1 MLDARSLSERR
12 DEIVESCRKR
22 RVQADVDGA
31 IAAQEAVTRLTTQLN
46 ELNQARNAHQK
57 SGKKKL
63 EPGERDAHVAEGRR
77 LKEEVGAL
85 EDELRAAREALD
97 TKLDPIPNFL
107 HPAVPEGGEENF
119 EVLSTWGEPKSF
131 DFEARD
137 HLEICAEHDLVDF
150 ERAAKVAG
158 QKWYYLKNEAVLLE
172 LALTRF
178 ALDKVMAAGFAPYT
192 TPDVARTDVVHA
204 MGFNP
209 RGKETNIYSLE
220 QNDLCLIGTSE
231 IPLGGLLLNQIVDED
246 ALPMRVAGVSH
257 CFRVESGAYGRESR
271 GLYRVHQF
279 TKTEMFVFCT
289 PEQSDEI
296 HEELLAV
303 EENIFQELEVPYR
316 VIDVASGD
324 LGAPAYRKFDI
335 EAWMPGRGEGGS
347 FGEVTSASNCTDYQA
362 RRLRARF
369 RRKGAKKT
377 EFVHTLNGTAV
388 SNARTIMLLL
398 EIHQQA
404 DGSVAIPKAL
414 QPYMGRD
421 VIEPRPKSGP
431 RSKSGPRR

>member
-1 MLDARSLSERR
+1 MLDARTLSERR

-31 IAAQEAVTRLTTQLN
+31 IAAQEAVTRLTTGLN
-46 ELNQARNAHQK
+46 ELNQARNSHQK
-57 SGKKKL
+57 AGKKKL

-119 EVLSTWGEPKSF
+119 EVLSTWGEPKRF

-150 ERAAKVAG
+150 ERASKVAG

-209 RGKETNIYSLE
+209 RGDETNIYSLE
-220 QNDLCLIGTSE
+220 QDELCLVGTAE
-231 IPLGGLLLNQIVDED
+231 IPLGGLLLDQLVDED
-246 ALPMRVAGVSH
+246 ELPMRVAGISH
-257 CFRVESGAYGRESR
+257 CFRVEAGAYGRESR

-279 TKTEMFVFCT
+279 TKTEMFIFST
-289 PEQSDEI
+289 PEQSDAL
-296 HEELLAV
+296 HEELLSI
-303 EENIFQELEVPYR
+303 EEGIFRDLEVPYR
-316 VIDVASGD
+316 VIEVAAGD

-335 EAWMPGRGEGGS
+335 EAWMPGREEGGS
-347 FGEVTSASNCTDYQA
+347 YGEITSASNCTDYQA

-369 RRKGAKKT
+369 RRKGGEGGRKSKT

-398 EIHQQA
+398 EIHQQS

-421 VIEPRPKSGP
+421 AIGP
-431 RSKSGPRR
+431 RS